1 MIKAKLVAVFSAI
14 VAVLAFSAAPAFA
27 EFESTNG
34 TTHGLFKT
42 GTAVLTGGGGTLS
55 CTSTAGEWKIRTA
68 GKIEEQEKEGK
79 QVPALKGPHEN
90 LTISTWTGCNVTTKS
105 GIKATPTIGAC
116 TLQLEQGPGVVK
128 AKGGIVS
135 ACKVETKVLF
145 ISCVLTTPAAKEAEK
160 VNFGLEKNILENSGT
175 NLLTTAEDTGI
186 TTTVTNGCKTGG
198 VEGSKEGTEKAVVT
212 AEGQKEV

>member
-34 TTHGLFKT
+34 ATHGLFKT
-42 GTAVLTGGGGTLS
+42 GAAVLTGGGGTLS

-68 GKIEEQEKEGK
+68 GKIEVQEKEGK
-79 QVPALKGPHEN
+79 QEPALKGPHLN

-116 TLQLEQGPGVVK
+116 TLQLEQLKEVTS

-145 ISCVLTTPAAKEAEK
+145 ITCTLTTPAAKESEK
-160 VNFGLEKNILENSGT
+160 INFGLEKNILSNSPP
-175 NLLTTAEDTGI
+175 LTVTAEDTGI
-186 TTTVTNGCKTGG
+186 TTTVSSGCKTGG
-198 VEGSKEGTEKAVVT
+198 VEGTKEGTEKAVVT
-212 AEGQKEV
+212 AEGLKEV